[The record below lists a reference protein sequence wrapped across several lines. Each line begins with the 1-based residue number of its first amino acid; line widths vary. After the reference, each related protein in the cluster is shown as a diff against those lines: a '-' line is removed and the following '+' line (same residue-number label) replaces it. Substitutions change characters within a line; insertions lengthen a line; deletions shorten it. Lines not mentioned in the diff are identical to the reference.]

1 MSSRFGDRSWEMP
14 GNLLD
19 AEKKNTSG
27 QGYNTSTF
35 ICPSCG
41 FRRQSIE
48 HKKRK
53 GECSKEMQLKYYD
66 GGGL

>member
-1 MSSRFGDRSWEMP
+1 MP

>member
-1 MSSRFGDRSWEMP
+1 MSSRFGDRNWDMP

-27 QGYNTSTF
+27 QGYNASTF

-48 HKKRK
+48 HKKCK
-53 GECSKEMQLKYYD
+53 GKCSKEMQLKYYD
-66 GGGL
+66 LGGQ